1 MTLPHPDPDLLAL
14 AALPAEP
21 ADPQVSAHLQACT
34 ACQLHVE
41 ELRHT
46 VRLARA
52 GEAAGPLTGP
62 PPRVWQAVLDELA
75 LDEGTDD
82 GVAMATDRRTPEQ
95 SGTGR
100 PTPGT
105 AHQIGAVPDLNGSSP
120 GHASSAH
127 PVPHPDRGARRR
139 IRLGA
144 AVAAA
149 AVTLLAGLGI
159 GVALGRGGTEP
170 APQPAPLAQLS
181 PIGFADPNARG
192 SVAVV
197 ERDGTRRLLVQLDG
211 VTNLAGGDY
220 LEAWLMDGTGTRL
233 ISLGALTPQGGQFRG
248 DFALPAGL
256 PIEQFT
262 QVDVSAERWDGDP
275 GHSAVSLLRGYL
287 A

>member
-1 MTLPHPDPDLLAL
+1 MTRPHPDPDLLAL

-21 ADPQVSAHLQACT
+21 ADPQVSAHMQACT
-34 ACQLHVE
+34 SCQRHVE
-41 ELRHT
+41 ELRNA

-52 GEAAGPLTGP
+52 SETAGPLTGP
-62 PPRVWQAVLDELA
+62 PPRVWQAIVDELA
-75 LDEGTDD
+75 LDEGADD
-82 GVAMATDRRTPEQ
+82 VAAGGRPPEQ
-95 SGTGR
+95 PVPGKPPS
-100 PTPGT
+100 GT
-105 AHQIGAVPDLNGSSP
+105 AHQIGAVPDRNGSSP
-120 GHASSAH
+120 GHASSAQ

-181 PIGFADPNARG
+181 PIGFADPDARG

-233 ISLGALTPQGGQFRG
+233 ISLGALTPQDGQFRG

-275 GHSAVSLLRGYL
+275 GHSAVSLLRGDL